1 MVYPTTTSNLQKNH
15 DQSLLQPSLVKEAIM
30 PVTGPKAIPVP
41 TCNTNSF
48 YSENNDHSQTGVD
61 RLIEFI
67 TKAAI
72 TETKVCNQ
80 NDQLKSA
87 LSECGQTTLQ
97 RGWKQNTEKHRT
109 DQQLLQCDAN
119 VKGVSRLGL
128 QPKEKVYVSLPKH
141 TYQRVKICRYFTVY

>member
-1 MVYPTTTSNLQKNH
+1 MPMLPIIILNDHQQLFNYLDIKHSSLPALLIVTALHH
-15 DQSLLQPSLVKEAIM
+15 DQ
-30 PVTGPKAIPVP
+30 
-41 TCNTNSF
+41 
-48 YSENNDHSQTGVD
+48 HSQTGVD

-80 NDQLKSA
+80 TDQLKSA

-141 TYQRVKICRYFTVY
+141 TYLRESSYVTGYSDPRF